1 MRIPEG
7 FVQAVFGWLLIF
19 APTLNATEFLV
30 VEPSDPEGGMYIGGE
45 FIRTTGYEFTVG
57 GLPLS
62 VTALG
67 VRDWLGTGL
76 ASFHQV
82 GLWNAD
88 RILLA
93 TAEVSPGP
101 SSSGFRYTALSAPV
115 FLDAGQS
122 YTVGATYLNEDPD
135 RIGLSDVRQGG
146 AAVYNDA
153 VTFERIRFDDSLSGL
168 IYPELV
174 GFPEERGSFGPNVEF
189 EIVPEPSTIVLVGL
203 GLGIL
208 VLRGRNVFKS
218 LGRLDAFSGAQYG
231 KSV

>member
-1 MRIPEG
+1 MRIPGG
-7 FVQAVFGWLLIF
+7 FVQAVFGWLLIL
-19 APTLNATEFLV
+19 APSLNATEVLV
-30 VEPSDPEGGMYIGGE
+30 LEPSDPEGGTYIGGE
-45 FIRTTGYEFTVG
+45 FIRTAGYEFAVG

-76 ASFHQV
+76 ASSHQV

-93 TAEVSPGP
+93 TADVSPGP
-101 SSSGFRYTALSAPV
+101 STSGFRYTALSAPV
-115 FLDAGQS
+115 FLNAGQS
-122 YTVGATYLNEDPD
+122 YTVGATYVNEDPD

-153 VTFERIRFDDSLSGL
+153 ITFERIRFDDDRSGL

-174 GFPEERGSFGPNVEF
+174 GFPEERGSFGPNLQF
-189 EIVPEPSTIVLVGL
+189 EIVPEPSTILVLGL
-203 GLGIL
+203 GLA
-208 VLRGRNVFKS
+208 VLAFRGRM
-218 LGRLDAFSGAQYG
+218 D
-231 KSV
+231 